1 MPIPS
6 SPAEIQ
12 PNLSRRMAFLMRW
25 CGFRGLKIV
34 PIFPL
39 LLLATTLPAQSGP
52 QDLRAFFSPN
62 GGCTDAV
69 VSALQAAKKT
79 VLVQA
84 YSFTSAPIAKA
95 LVDAKKRGVDV
106 RVILDKSQRTERYTG
121 ATFLANEGVPVFIDA
136 DHRIAHNKVM
146 VIDAQTVITGSFN
159 FTKAAERGNAEN
171 VLLILH
177 APELAKRYGDN
188 WNEHLAHSRKY

>member
-1 MPIPS
+1 
-6 SPAEIQ
+6 
-12 PNLSRRMAFLMRW
+12 MAFLMRW
-25 CGFRGLKIV
+25 CSCRGLKII
-34 PIFPL
+34 PILPL
-39 LLLATTLPAQSGP
+39 LLIATTLPAQSGP
-52 QDLRAFFSPN
+52 HDPRAFFSPN

-69 VSALQAAKKT
+69 VSALQEAKKT

-146 VIDAQTVITGSFN
+146 VIDAHTSHHGQ
-159 FTKAAERGNAEN
+159 
-171 VLLILH
+171 L
-177 APELAKRYGDN
+177 
-188 WNEHLAHSRKY
+188 

>member
-1 MPIPS
+1 MTIPL
-6 SPAEIQ
+6 SPTKKQ
-12 PNLSRRMAFLMRW
+12 RNLSQRMAFLMRW
-25 CGFRGLKIV
+25 CGCRGLK
-34 PIFPL
+34 FLPL
-39 LLLATTLPAQSGP
+39 LLIATTLPAQSGP

-177 APELAKRYGDN
+177 APELAKRYGEN
-188 WNEHLAHSRKY
+188 WNEHLAHSRKF